1 VFYRIAHPEVVAV
14 LRSAERLLAV
24 TGQRI
29 DLCPNYENPG
39 K

>member
-1 VFYRIAHPEVVAV
+1 VAV

-24 TGQRI
+24 TGQRM